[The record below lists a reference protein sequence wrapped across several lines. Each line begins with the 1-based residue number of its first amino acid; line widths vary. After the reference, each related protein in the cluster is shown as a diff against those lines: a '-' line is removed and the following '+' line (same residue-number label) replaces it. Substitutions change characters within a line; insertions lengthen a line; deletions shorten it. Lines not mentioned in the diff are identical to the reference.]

1 MWPPGITHCDIDHLL
16 APCASYRSMG
26 RAEWK
31 EWGVLRAIDIQHR
44 RETVS
49 RRGGRVGWLGLLLGL
64 RVQEMMMPG
73 RVQFTEYSIQCT
85 VYRVQFTEYR
95 VQFTEK
101 EYSLSRICKKLDF
114 GMANK
119 KDQSSR
125 FTCFYWGYII
135 TSFFMLKV
143 DSKAKS
149 QDPNKIACGREETMW
164 PTFENNWL
172 LPAKPTKTTQA
183 H

>member
-1 MWPPGITHCDIDHLL
+1 M
-16 APCASYRSMG
+16 
-26 RAEWK
+26 
-31 EWGVLRAIDIQHR
+31 LRAIDIQHR

-95 VQFTEK
+95 VQFTEN

-125 FTCFYWGYII
+125 FTCFY
-135 TSFFMLKV
+135 
-143 DSKAKS
+143 
-149 QDPNKIACGREETMW
+149 
-164 PTFENNWL
+164 
-172 LPAKPTKTTQA
+172 
-183 H
+183 